1 LEEAAP
7 LFLFQSNT
15 FNISFL
21 NTLLTTIVTSQFYT
35 NRRIHCIC
43 LIVHCD
49 DKHACWFS
57 EVHNQC

>member
-21 NTLLTTIVTSQFYT
+21 NTLLTTIVTSQFLYKQT
-35 NRRIHCIC
+35 NSLHMFNCSLRWQTRM
-43 LIVHCD
+43 LVQ
-49 DKHACWFS
+49 WS
-57 EVHNQC
+57 P